1 MRSIARSVAG
11 VRTAANQ
18 KVADR
23 SPRSGLLPLRF
34 DRHELAGGVA
44 DIGIMIPLACGV
56 AAAAH
61 LSLVTVFVCV
71 AVVYAVTALAFRI
84 PVPVQPMKAM
94 AAAIIALGLSA
105 SVVSAAGLEI
115 GLLFLLFAVTPL
127 ARYLGRLFP
136 RAVVRG
142 IQLAIGILLLKSA
155 LVMAGAANAF
165 PGLRAALRVGG
176 LTLTAGVIVA
186 LAIVAFL
193 LAGRERRR
201 LPGSLLVLGA
211 GALVGVVLA
220 GADLTQLPPVPS
232 GFQLPLLHLPSLHD
246 AWIALFAVVLPQ
258 LPLSLGNSVFATDDV
273 LRHYYGSAAR
283 RVTPASIC
291 LSLGLVNVASGLLGG
306 MALCH
311 GSGGATAHYRL
322 GARTAAATLAA
333 AGLYGT
339 LAAGAAFGLSP
350 LFVPG
355 AVLAGMLL
363 FVGAEHCLLLTD
375 LTKVDDIVCAVLI
388 AVVSVATSDLAIGF
402 LVGWAAFAL
411 LRRTPLHVMRLR
423 WPALTAR
430 LAPPPEPL
438 DVKAS

>member
-1 MRSIARSVAG
+1 MRFFARSVAG
-11 VRTAANQ
+11 VRSAATY
-18 KVADR
+18 ADG
-23 SPRSGLLPLRF
+23 SSRSGLLPLRF
-34 DRHELAGGVA
+34 DRHELAGGLA

-71 AVVYAVTALAFRI
+71 AVVYTVTALAFRV

-94 AAAIIALGLSA
+94 AASIIALGLSA

-127 ARYLGRLFP
+127 ARHLGRLFP
-136 RAVVRG
+136 PAVVRG

-155 LVMAGAANAF
+155 LIMAGAANAF
-165 PGLRAALRVGG
+165 PGLRVGLNVGG

-193 LAGRERRR
+193 LAGRSRQR

-211 GALVGVVLA
+211 GAVVGIVIA
-220 GADLTQLPPVPS
+220 GTGIAQLPPIPLS
-232 GFQLPLLHLPSLHD
+232 SRLPLLHLPSLHD

-273 LRHYYGSAAR
+273 LHHYYGGAAR

-322 GARTAAATLAA
+322 GARTAGATLAA
-333 AGLYGT
+333 AGLYAT

-355 AVLAGMLL
+355 AVLAGLLL

-375 LTKVDDIVCAVLI
+375 LTNADDIVCAVLI
-388 AVVSVATSDLAIGF
+388 AVVAVATSDLAIGF
-402 LVGWAAFAL
+402 LVGWVAFAL
-411 LRRTPLHVMRLR
+411 LKRTPLHGMRLR
-423 WPALTAR
+423 WPVFTAR
-430 LAPPPEPL
+430 LAPPPETL
-438 DVKAS
+438 DVKVT

>member
-1 MRSIARSVAG
+1 MRLFARSVAG
-11 VRTAANQ
+11 ACTVANQ
-18 KVADR
+18 TDR

-34 DRHELAGGVA
+34 DRHELAGGMA

-71 AVVYAVTALAFRI
+71 AAVYAVTALAFRI
-84 PVPVQPMKAM
+84 PVPVQPMKAT

-105 SVVSAAGLEI
+105 SVVSSAGLEI

-136 RAVVRG
+136 PAVVRG
-142 IQLAIGILLLKSA
+142 IQLAIGILLVKAA
-155 LVMAGAANAF
+155 LVMAGSSNAF
-165 PGLRAALRVGG
+165 PGLRVGLNVGG
-176 LTLTAGVIVA
+176 LTLSAGVIVA
-186 LAIVAFL
+186 LGIVAFL
-193 LAGRERRR
+193 LARRERRR
-201 LPGSLLVLGA
+201 LPGSLLVLGV
-211 GALVGVVLA
+211 GAVVGIVLA
-220 GADLTQLPPVPS
+220 GAGVAQLPAVPS
-232 GFQLPLLHLPSLHD
+232 SAQLPLLHPPSLHD

-273 LRHYYGSAAR
+273 LHHYYGSAAR

-322 GARTAAATLAA
+322 GARTAGATLAA
-333 AGLYGT
+333 AGLYAT
-339 LAAGAAFGLSP
+339 LAAGAAFGISP

-355 AVLAGMLL
+355 AVLAGTLL

-375 LTKVDDIVCAVLI
+375 LKKADDIACAVLI
-388 AVVSVATSDLAIGF
+388 AAVALATSNLAAGF
-402 LVGWAAFAL
+402 LVGWVAYAAL
-411 LRRTPLHVMRLR
+411 KRTRLHDLVMR

-430 LAPPPEPL
+430 LAPPPESL

>member
-1 MRSIARSVAG
+1 MRFFARSVVDG
-11 VRTAANQ
+11 RAAATQ
-18 KVADR
+18 QVR
-23 SPRSGLLPLRF
+23 SPRAGLLPLRF

-61 LSLVTVFVCV
+61 LSLVTVFVSV
-71 AVVYAVTALAFRI
+71 AVVYAVTALAFRV

-105 SVVSAAGLEI
+105 SVVSAAGLKI

-136 RAVVRG
+136 PAVVRG
-142 IQLAIGILLLKSA
+142 IQLAIGILLIKSA
-155 LVMAGAANAF
+155 LVMAGAANGL
-165 PGLRAALRVGG
+165 PGLRVGLDVGG

-186 LAIVAFL
+186 VAIVAFL

-201 LPGSLLVLGA
+201 LPGSLLVLGV
-211 GALVGVVLA
+211 GAVVGIVLA
-220 GADLTQLPPVPS
+220 IAGVSQLPAVLSSAP
-232 GFQLPLLHLPSLHD
+232 LPLLHLPSLHD

-322 GARTAAATLAA
+322 GARTAGATLAA
-333 AGLYGT
+333 AGLYAT

-355 AVLAGMLL
+355 AVLAGLLL

-375 LTKVDDIVCAVLI
+375 LTKADDIVCAVLI
-388 AVVSVATSDLAIGF
+388 AVVAVATSDLAIGF

-411 LRRTPLHVMRLR
+411 LRRTPLHDMGLR

>member
-1 MRSIARSVAG
+1 MRLFARSDAG
-11 VRTAANQ
+11 GLAAANQ
-18 KVADR
+18 KDR
-23 SPRSGLLPLRF
+23 PSRAGLLPLRF
-34 DRHELAGGVA
+34 DRHELAGGLA

-56 AAAAH
+56 AAVAH

-71 AVVYAVTALAFRI
+71 AAVYAVTALAFRV

-127 ARYLGRLFP
+127 ARHLGRLFP
-136 RAVVRG
+136 PAVVRG

-155 LVMAGAANAF
+155 LIMAGAADAF
-165 PGLRAALRVGG
+165 PGLRVGLNVGG
-176 LTLTAGVIVA
+176 LTFSAGVIVA
-186 LAIVAFL
+186 LAIGAFL
-193 LAGRERRR
+193 LGEQERRR
-201 LPGSLLVLGA
+201 LPGSLLVLAVGA
-211 GALVGVVLA
+211 IIGVVLMGSGVA
-220 GADLTQLPPVPS
+220 QVPPVPLS
-232 GFQLPLLHLPSLHD
+232 ARLPLLHLPSLQA
-246 AWIALFAVVLPQ
+246 AWIAFFAVVLPQ

-273 LRHYYGSAAR
+273 LHHYYGGAAR

-322 GARTAAATLAA
+322 GARTAGATLAA
-333 AGLYGT
+333 AGLYAT
-339 LAAGAAFGLSP
+339 LAAAAAFGLSP

-363 FVGAEHCLLLTD
+363 YVGAEHCLLLTD
-375 LTKVDDIVCAVLI
+375 LTQVDDVVCALLI
-388 AVVSVATSDLAIGF
+388 ALVAAATSDLAIGF
-402 LVGWAAFAL
+402 FVGWAAFAL
-411 LRRTPLHVMRLR
+411 LKRTPLHDMRLR

-430 LAPPPEPL
+430 LAPRPEPVDL
-438 DVKAS
+438 EAS